1 MNIRPG
7 GAQPQ
12 ICDTVWGRHVQ
23 SMVKED
29 GTPKGMK
36 MVLEERGINT
46 RCMNADNMR
55 VVLSYHDDFRN

>member
-1 MNIRPG
+1 MNVRPG
-7 GAQPQ
+7 GAQPWMR
-12 ICDTVWGRHVQ
+12 DTVWEWQIQ

-46 RCMNADNMR
+46 RRMNADDMH
-55 VVLSYHDDFRN
+55 VILSYHDDFHK